1 MDPILPWVP
10 KSIEHMS
17 QSALYGRPPA
27 TDNDFW
33 IVKAMLFQMGLVDA
47 DPTKGLP
54 LKQFP
59 PPNDESKAG
68 SIIAGV
74 TISIFLVLSITTT
87 RIVAR
92 KLISTSSL
100 GWDDALIV
108 VAAVRVILSSY
119 RLAFC
124 SFRIAGGH
132 LVVRH
137 SRRYG
142 SPWRSRQASFRSHV
156 HRILLVCSCE

>member
-1 MDPILPWVP
+1 MDLILPWQS

-108 VAAVRVILSSY
+108 VAAVRVIL
-119 RLAFC
+119 
-124 SFRIAGGH
+124 
-132 LVVRH
+132 
-137 SRRYG
+137 
-142 SPWRSRQASFRSHV
+142 
-156 HRILLVCSCE
+156 